1 MEIYKFLTSP
11 IQVNTYLV
19 WDDNNKGFIVDP
31 GGYDKRLTIK
41 AEELGIDIEYIVLT
55 HGHGDHIGGV
65 AGFKED
71 FPNAKVVA
79 YYLEQEMLNDER
91 LNSSIDIFGYGISL
105 DADIYVKDNEELK
118 VGNMNLLF
126 IFTPGHTKG
135 GMSILVENYLFSG
148 DTLFRQSIGRTDF
161 YGGSFEVL
169 AKSIK
174 ERLYTLPDETVVL
187 PGHMDETTIGLEK
200 RGNPFV

>member
-19 WDDNNKGFIVDP
+19 WDDTNKGFIVDP

-118 VGNMNLLF
+118 VGDMNLLF

-169 AKSIK
+169 AKSIR